1 MMMDLSNF
9 KYVVAMAVAKIGY
22 RLGDDGVFYPVGGY
36 TDDDNEAIKGPLE
49 FNFDYVDLPYTIAG
63 TYTDNNGKFNK
74 VLGNV
79 AIVDCNYF
87 FDDLLDGY

>member
-1 MMMDLSNF
+1 M
-9 KYVVAMAVAKIGY
+9 
-22 RLGDDGVFYPVGGY
+22 GGY